1 MTCWILYSFT
11 GRFEFILTYDLVEDR
26 HIGDVTTNNI
36 LPFLSHKNRFFFV
49 IGLYSKTSK
58 CKKNISDTH
67 DCTIFSSC
75 HIFTSSVILNR
86 HIQRHPVGCECNT
99 WTCMLAYS
107 PCCITFTVHPN
118 YLYLKHFIH
127 KWRKIECWNN
137 YKYSEVK
144 YTWVIPES
152 CKMSHSHIV

>member
-127 KWRKIECWNN
+127 KWRKNRMLE
-137 YKYSEVK
+137 
-144 YTWVIPES
+144 
-152 CKMSHSHIV
+152 